1 MKKLKSSILFILC
14 IAVIAGLCL
23 LTRYGITING
33 MNKGSAQNIVL
44 GLDLEGGV
52 SVTYEAVGDVP
63 SAEDMSDTVYKLQ
76 LRANELAAESDVYQ
90 EGNNRVTVDIPGADD
105 AKEVLETLGKPG
117 ALQFVT
123 DYGTDNEKV
132 WLTGADIADAQPGVV
147 TDSNNSSKNVVSLE
161 FTEQGSKIFAE
172 ATAQF
177 VGKTIYIVYDGEIV
191 SYPTVQTTIT
201 GGTAQIDGMDSYE
214 EAEKLASVI
223 RIGSLKVELKEL
235 TSKVVGAKLGKDAI
249 STSLFAGLVGLLI
262 VCVFMIFVYRIPGV
276 AASIA
281 LILYVALDLLALNGF
296 DMTLT
301 LPGIAGIILSIGMAV
316 DANVIVFAR
325 IKEELA
331 TGKSVKD
338 STKIGFKKAA
348 SAIVDGNV
356 TTFIAALVLMWR
368 GTGPVQGFAQTLAI
382 GIVLTMFT
390 AMVITRGIL
399 YLMYHM
405 GCDKVGMYGVY
416 KERKT
421 INFLDK
427 KTIFFIASS
436 IAILAGFV
444 SMALSSTGKIGDR
457 ENALNYSV
465 EFQGGLSTTVEFD
478 KKYSIDEFND
488 EILPK
493 ITEITG
499 DSDVVGNE
507 VTDTN
512 EYVIRTKELDSEVMT
527 AIKEMLVKDFG
538 ADKDSFKEVSVSSTI
553 SGEMRND
560 AIVAVVI
567 AVICMLIYIFIR
579 FKDLGF
585 ASSAVIA
592 LLHDVLV
599 VLAYYAIS
607 WTTVGNTFIACIL
620 TILGYSINAT
630 IVIFDRI
637 RENIAIEGNRTDI
650 KEIVNKS
657 ITQTLTRT
665 IYSSFTTFVMVA
677 ALYVLGVTSIKEF
690 AMPLIVGIVCG
701 GYSSVCI
708 TGALWYLMDRRKYK
722 KTN

>member
-262 VCVFMIFVYRIPGV
+262 VCVYMIFAYRIPGV

-382 GIVLTMFT
+382 GIVLSMFT

-405 GCDKVGMYGVY
+405 GCDKIGMYGVY

-421 INFLDK
+421 INFLGK

-436 IAILAGFV
+436 IAILAGLV
-444 SMALSSTGKIGDR
+444 TMALSSTGKIGDR

-512 EYVIRTKELDSEVMT
+512 EYVIRTKELDSKVMT
-527 AIKEMLVKDFG
+527 TIKEMLVKDFG

-567 AVICMLIYIFIR
+567 AVICILIYIFIR

-592 LLHDVLV
+592 LLHDVLI

-637 RENIAIEGNRTDI
+637 RENIAIDGNRTDI

-665 IYSSFTTFVMVA
+665 IYTSFTTFVMVA

-722 KTN
+722 KAN

>member
-262 VCVFMIFVYRIPGV
+262 VCVYMIFVYRIPGV

-382 GIVLTMFT
+382 GIVLSMFT

-405 GCDKVGMYGVY
+405 GCDKIGMYGVY

-421 INFLDK
+421 INFLGK

-436 IAILAGFV
+436 IAILAGLV
-444 SMALSSTGKIGDR
+444 TMALSSTGKIGDR

-512 EYVIRTKELDSEVMT
+512 EYVIRTKELDSKVMT
-527 AIKEMLVKDFG
+527 TIKEMLVKDFG

-567 AVICMLIYIFIR
+567 AVICILIYIFIR

-592 LLHDVLV
+592 LLHDVLI

-637 RENIAIEGNRTDI
+637 RENIAIDGNRTDI

-665 IYSSFTTFVMVA
+665 IYTSFTTFVMVA

-722 KTN
+722 KAN

>member
-262 VCVFMIFVYRIPGV
+262 VCVYMIFVYRIPGV

-382 GIVLTMFT
+382 GIVLSMFT

-405 GCDKVGMYGVY
+405 GCDKIGMYGVY

-421 INFLDK
+421 INFLGK

-436 IAILAGFV
+436 IAILAGLV
-444 SMALSSTGKIGDR
+444 TMALSSTGKIGDR

-512 EYVIRTKELDSEVMT
+512 GYVIRTKELDSKVMT
-527 AIKEMLVKDFG
+527 TIKEMLVKDFG

-567 AVICMLIYIFIR
+567 AVICILIYIFIR

-592 LLHDVLV
+592 LLHDVLI

-637 RENIAIEGNRTDI
+637 RENIAIDGNRTDI

-665 IYSSFTTFVMVA
+665 IYTSFTTFVMVA

-722 KTN
+722 KAN

>member
-1 MKKLKSSILFILC
+1 
-14 IAVIAGLCL
+14 
-23 LTRYGITING
+23 
-33 MNKGSAQNIVL
+33 
-44 GLDLEGGV
+44 
-52 SVTYEAVGDVP
+52 
-63 SAEDMSDTVYKLQ
+63 
-76 LRANELAAESDVYQ
+76 
-90 EGNNRVTVDIPGADD
+90 
-105 AKEVLETLGKPG
+105 
-117 ALQFVT
+117 
-123 DYGTDNEKV
+123 
-132 WLTGADIADAQPGVV
+132 
-147 TDSNNSSKNVVSLE
+147 
-161 FTEQGSKIFAE
+161 
-172 ATAQF
+172 
-177 VGKTIYIVYDGEIV
+177 
-191 SYPTVQTTIT
+191 
-201 GGTAQIDGMDSYE
+201 
-214 EAEKLASVI
+214 
-223 RIGSLKVELKEL
+223 
-235 TSKVVGAKLGKDAI
+235 
-249 STSLFAGLVGLLI
+249 
-262 VCVFMIFVYRIPGV
+262 
-276 AASIA
+276 
-281 LILYVALDLLALNGF
+281 
-296 DMTLT
+296 
-301 LPGIAGIILSIGMAV
+301 
-316 DANVIVFAR
+316 
-325 IKEELA
+325 
-331 TGKSVKD
+331 
-338 STKIGFKKAA
+338 
-348 SAIVDGNV
+348 
-356 TTFIAALVLMWR
+356 
-368 GTGPVQGFAQTLAI
+368 
-382 GIVLTMFT
+382 
-390 AMVITRGIL
+390 
-399 YLMYHM
+399 MYHM
-405 GCDKVGMYGVY
+405 GCDKIGMYGVY

-421 INFLDK
+421 INFLGK

-436 IAILAGFV
+436 IAILAGLV
-444 SMALSSTGKIGDR
+444 TMALSSTGKIGDR

-512 EYVIRTKELDSEVMT
+512 EYVIRTKELDSKVMT
-527 AIKEMLVKDFG
+527 TIKEMLVKDFG

-567 AVICMLIYIFIR
+567 AVICILIYIFIR

-592 LLHDVLV
+592 LLHDVLI

-637 RENIAIEGNRTDI
+637 RENIAIDGNRTDI

-665 IYSSFTTFVMVA
+665 IYTSFTTFVMVA

-722 KTN
+722 KAN